1 MVENAEEDDERFCDI
16 CMFTIKET
24 VLPCLHAFCRDCID
38 AWLQKEGNCPMCR
51 TERGS
56 IESYSLM
63 NERDSETIEHI
74 KNDLVKE
81 LTEII
86 NIIVKESTVETF

>member
-1 MVENAEEDDERFCDI
+1 
-16 CMFTIKET
+16 
-24 VLPCLHAFCRDCID
+24 
-38 AWLQKEGNCPMCR
+38 MCR